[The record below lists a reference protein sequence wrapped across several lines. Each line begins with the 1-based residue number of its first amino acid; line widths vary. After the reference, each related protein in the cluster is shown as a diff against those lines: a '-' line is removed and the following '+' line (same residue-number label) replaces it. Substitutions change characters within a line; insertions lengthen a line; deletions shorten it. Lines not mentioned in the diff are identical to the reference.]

1 MLRSSAAETF
11 AARAA
16 YSGWAYL
23 LGSGNVGDAIAS
35 PTGLS
40 VVTEADESLPVM
52 SLYPTLH
59 PDR

>member
-11 AARAA
+11 ATRAA
-16 YSGWAYL
+16 YSGWAFL
-23 LGSGNVGDAIAS
+23 LGSGNAGHAAAS
-35 PTGLS
+35 ATGLS
-40 VVTEADESLPVM
+40 IVTEADESLPVT